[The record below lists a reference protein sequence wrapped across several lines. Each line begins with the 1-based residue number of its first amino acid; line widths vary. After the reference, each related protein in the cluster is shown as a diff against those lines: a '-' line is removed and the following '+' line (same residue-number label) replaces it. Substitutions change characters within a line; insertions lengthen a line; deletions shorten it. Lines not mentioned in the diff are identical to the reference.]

1 MKNILDHGKSDK
13 SESII
18 NFLKEHIEN
27 ILDHGKSDEF
37 ESIEIKT
44 PFPFRKVMFVMCNN
58 CKM

>member
-1 MKNILDHGKSDK
+1 MEIILDHGKSDK

-27 ILDHGKSDEF
+27 ILDHGKSDES
-37 ESIEIKT
+37 ESIEIKSPI
-44 PFPFRKVMFVMCNN
+44 PFMCNN